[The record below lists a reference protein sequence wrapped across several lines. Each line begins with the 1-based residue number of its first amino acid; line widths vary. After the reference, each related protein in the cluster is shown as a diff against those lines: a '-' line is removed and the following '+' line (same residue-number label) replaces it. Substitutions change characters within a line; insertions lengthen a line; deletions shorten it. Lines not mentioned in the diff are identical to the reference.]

1 MFLSAYHFDGNPTDL
16 LAAYERLMSETPTE
30 GLLLQVCAVDDDG
43 LTVVD
48 ACPDRATHAQFVADP
63 GFRDALAR
71 AGLPAPRI
79 EVLGDVPHARVRA
92 SAVTVVGSAVPA

>member
-1 MFLSAYHFDGNPTDL
+1 MFLSAYRFDGNPTDL
-16 LAAYERLMSETPTE
+16 LAAYERLMSEIPTE
-30 GLLLQVCAVDDDG
+30 DLLLQVCAVGDDG

-48 ACPDRATHAQFVADP
+48 ACPDRATHDQFVADP

-79 EVLGDVPHARVRA
+79 EVFGDVPHAWVSP
-92 SAVTVVGSAVPA
+92 SAVTVVGSSVSA